1 MLRRCPGHSFGSM
14 IDVADDCFVVCLK
27 FKLTRYLTGWLNVA
41 VAKERERRQ
50 YDPVKHLKG
59 HCQIF
64 KAFNK
69 KWHLP
74 PLLSLYFFL
83 KHEKSSKMYS
93 FEDQNALS
101 LFDIILVAHTEKRS
115 AVCSFDGS
123 PVKNQF
129 TGSKSSG
136 VSLIWRGFDIFCLM
150 VRWMTYSQ
158 CVTILLPK

>member
-1 MLRRCPGHSFGSM
+1 MR
-14 IDVADDCFVVCLK
+14 
-27 FKLTRYLTGWLNVA
+27 
-41 VAKERERRQ
+41 ERERRQ

-101 LFDIILVAHTEKRS
+101 LFDIILVAHTEKKRRRRS

-123 PVKNQF
+123 PVMNQF

-136 VSLIWRGFDIFCLM
+136 ASFDLTRLWYFLFDGSLKWHTLSVLRFCFRNNGLGRLWLKIGSTTTTTVKTGKRG
-150 VRWMTYSQ
+150 
-158 CVTILLPK
+158 

>member
-1 MLRRCPGHSFGSM
+1 MPWPL
-14 IDVADDCFVVCLK
+14 I
-27 FKLTRYLTGWLNVA
+27 WLNDWCCRRLFRCVFEVQINQISHWLTERSP

-136 VSLIWRGFDIFCLM
+136 VSLIWRGFDNFCLM